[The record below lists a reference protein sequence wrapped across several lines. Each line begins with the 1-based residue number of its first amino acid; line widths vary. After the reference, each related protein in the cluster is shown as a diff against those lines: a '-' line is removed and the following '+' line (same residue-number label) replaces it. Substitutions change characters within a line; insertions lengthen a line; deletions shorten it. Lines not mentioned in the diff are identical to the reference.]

1 MKQIDIILILLF
13 FLLNILL
20 IINFKKLSQFFNI
33 YDIPDQIRKKHSHKV
48 SLLGGTIILLPI
60 LFSFIIVF
68 INNDSFSNLKKIFFE
83 NEKSYLLFFSSCILM
98 YLIGLFDDKFNLNY
112 LLKLFFTTTIIVFLL
127 YLDEN
132 VLITK
137 IHLSF
142 YQKQIDISKIN
153 LFFTCLCFLLFINAL
168 NMFDGIDGQVGFYS
182 IFFVF
187 FIFFLIGYNL
197 LILLLLIS
205 FFSFLYL
212 NLKMKC
218 FLGDSGSILLG
229 FIFSYL
235 IIRLY
240 NQNVIYF
247 ADNIFLLMLIP
258 GLDMFRLFAERLIFK
273 KNPFKGDN
281 SHIHHL
287 FQKKY
292 SKYKT
297 IFLIQFLVLT
307 PVFLSFYFSLFIVN
321 FLSILVYF
329 TVISILKSSKN

>member
-1 MKQIDIILILLF
+1 MALMHADFIRF
-13 FLLNILL
+13 SSFL
-20 IINFKKLSQFFNI
+20 
-33 YDIPDQIRKKHSHKV
+33 
-48 SLLGGTIILLPI
+48 
-60 LFSFIIVF
+60 LFSF
-68 INNDSFSNLKKIFFE
+68 D
-83 NEKSYLLFFSSCILM
+83 C
-98 YLIGLFDDKFNLNY
+98 
-112 LLKLFFTTTIIVFLL
+112 
-127 YLDEN
+127 
-132 VLITK
+132 
-137 IHLSF
+137 
-142 YQKQIDISKIN
+142 
-153 LFFTCLCFLLFINAL
+153 C
-168 NMFDGIDGQVGFYS
+168 
-182 IFFVF
+182 
-187 FIFFLIGYNL
+187 NL
-197 LILLLLIS
+197 LISLLIS

-297 IFLIQFLVLT
+297 IFLIQFLVIT
-307 PVFLSFYFSLFIVN
+307 PVFLSFYVSLFIVN

>member
-33 YDIPDQIRKKHSHKV
+33 YDIPDHFRKKHPHKI
-48 SLLGGTIILLPI
+48 SLLGGTLILLPI
-60 LFSFIIVF
+60 LFSFIIILIDKDPF
-68 INNDSFSNLKKIFFE
+68 LNLNQIFFE
-83 NEKSYLLFFSSCILM
+83 NKKSYLLFFSSCILM
-98 YLIGLFDDKFNLNY
+98 YIIGLLDDKYNLNY
-112 LLKLFFTTTIIVFLL
+112 LLKLFFTTIILVFLF

-132 VLITK
+132 ILITK

-142 YQKQIDISKIN
+142 HKEPIDISKIN
-153 LFFTCLCFLLFINAL
+153 FFFTCLCFLLFINAL

-182 IFFVF
+182 IFFVS

-197 LILLLLIS
+197 IILLILIS
-205 FFSFLYL
+205 SFSFLYL

-258 GLDMFRLFAERLIFK
+258 GIDMFRLFAERLILK
-273 KNPFKGDN
+273 KNPFKGDS

-292 SKYKT
+292 SKYQT
-297 IFLIQFLVLT
+297 IFIIQSLIIT
-307 PVFLSFYFSLFIVN
+307 PVLLSFYFSLFLVN
-321 FLSILVYF
+321 FLSIFIYF
-329 TVISILKSSKN
+329 TLISILKS